1 MALSKIQS
9 ESIDLA
15 DNFAGMRFGGT
26 ASDNAL
32 DDYEEGTWTPVLGGT
47 GADPTVSYDLQLGW
61 YQKIGNL
68 VYFGGR
74 LQWNASGSSGGSGDG
89 TIKILPFAAGGPSQ
103 VGTGC
108 GFVKLSIT
116 QFNGTFSSGRD
127 YVDLVIE
134 TLEARMRIYQLD
146 YDDPSGSTYTQI
158 GVSQCIGGDARLDFS
173 GHYTVS

>member
-47 GADPTVSYDLQLGW
+47 SGDPTVSYDIQKGW

-68 VYFGGR
+68 VCFGGR
-74 LQWNASGSSGGSGDG
+74 LQWNTSGSSGGSGDG
-89 TIKILPFAAGGPSQ
+89 VIKTLPLQQ
-103 VGTGC
+103 VGQ
-108 GFVKLSIT
+108 VKW
-116 QFNGTFSSGRD
+116 
-127 YVDLVIE
+127 E
-134 TLEARMRIYQLD
+134 LEVL
-146 YDDPSGSTYTQI
+146 
-158 GVSQCIGGDARLDFS
+158 L
-173 GHYTVS
+173 

>member
-47 GADPTVSYDLQLGW
+47 SGDPTVSYDIQKGW

-68 VYFGGR
+68 VCFGGR
-74 LQWNASGSSGGSGDG
+74 LQWNTSGSSGGSGDG
-89 TIKILPFAAGGPSQ
+89 VIKTLPFTAGGPN
-103 VGTGC
+103 
-108 GFVKLSIT
+108 VKW
-116 QFNGTFSSGRD
+116 
-127 YVDLVIE
+127 E
-134 TLEARMRIYQLD
+134 LEVL
-146 YDDPSGSTYTQI
+146 
-158 GVSQCIGGDARLDFS
+158 L
-173 GHYTVS
+173 

>member
-47 GADPTVSYDLQLGW
+47 GSDPTVSYDSQLGW

-68 VYFGGR
+68 VCFGGR
-74 LQWNASGSSGGSGDG
+74 LQWNTSGSSGGSGDA
-89 TIKILPFAAGGPSQ
+89 TIKLLPFAAGGPSQ

-108 GFVKLSIT
+108 AFVKLTIREFGGS
-116 QFNGTFSSGRD
+116 FSSGRD
-127 YVDLVIE
+127 NIDLAIE
-134 TLEARMRIYQLD
+134 TLEARIRIYQLD
-146 YDDPSGSTYTQI
+146 YDNPAAANYTQI
-158 GVSQCIGGDARLDFS
+158 SVSQCIGGDARLEFS